1 MSERRGVSL
10 LEMSIAA
17 ILVGM
22 LATAVLQLVLVM
34 AGQHRGLAK
43 RYVAIQESAN
53 IMERVSA
60 MPWTELTSEAVAEM
74 ELSPEAQ
81 QSLSGAT
88 LAIEVGQPEGEPAAK
103 RVTVV
108 IRWPDREGRPDHKV
122 RLVGWR
128 YQVGGEG

>member
-1 MSERRGVSL
+1 
-10 LEMSIAA
+10 MSIAA

-22 LATAVLQLVLVM
+22 LATAVVQLALVM

-60 MPWTELTSEAVAEM
+60 TPWTELTTENVADI

-88 LAIEVGQPEGEPAAK
+88 LEIQVSAAEGEPAAK

-108 IRWPDREGRPDHKV
+108 IRWPDREARPDHVV
-122 RLVGWR
+122 RLVAWR